1 MARNCRFAV
10 AVHVCAVL
18 TLRRDDP
25 PATSD
30 WIAKSVN
37 TNPVVVRRLLSALGK
52 AGLVKSQRG
61 TSGGSALAKEAAAIT
76 LLDISRAVDEDEGP
90 PLPQQEPNP
99 ACPVGA
105 NIRPILTDIL
115 DRAEAARDREL
126 QRTTLADIAASIRA
140 RLAP

>member
-52 AGLVKSQRG
+52 AGLVQSQRG
-61 TSGGSALAKEAAAIT
+61 ISGGSTLARDPAAIT
-76 LLDISRAVDEDEGP
+76 LLEISRAVDADEGP

-115 DRAEAARDREL
+115 GRAEAAREREL
-126 QRTTLADIAASIRA
+126 HGITLADIAAAIRA
-140 RLAP
+140 RQDL